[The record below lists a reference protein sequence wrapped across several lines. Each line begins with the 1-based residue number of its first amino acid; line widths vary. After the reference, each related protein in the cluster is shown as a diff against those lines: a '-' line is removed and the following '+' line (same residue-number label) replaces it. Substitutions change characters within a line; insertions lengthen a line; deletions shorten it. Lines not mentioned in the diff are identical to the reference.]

1 MFNNMELP
9 TTRVAAARKS
19 PRLLTLF
26 GQSKV
31 GKTTTLAQLD
41 NCLIIDT
48 EQGTDM
54 VEAMKVNVNNLQ
66 EFMATIKA
74 LKESEHKYDYIALDT
89 IDNIVHWMEDFV
101 CKSEGVKSIGD
112 LDFGKGYAMVR
123 DNVMKIL
130 GQLKP
135 IGTKGLILI
144 GHRKKTLIANETD
157 IKVNTSS
164 LDLSGKLKNF
174 IMADSDAIGYVHR
187 DAEGVLKVSFL
198 ADDETEAG
206 ARCEHLRGQVVDFT
220 WDNIYVD

>member
-1 MFNNMELP
+1 MELP

-19 PRLLTLF
+19 PRMLTLF

-54 VEAMKVNVNNLQ
+54 VEAMKVNVTNLQ
-66 EFMATIKA
+66 EFMGVVKA
-74 LKESEHKYDYIALDT
+74 LKESSHQYDYIALDT
-89 IDNIVHWMEDFV
+89 IDNIVLWMEDFV
-101 CKSEGVKSIGD
+101 CKSEGVKTIGD

-135 IGTKGLILI
+135 LGSKGLILI

-174 IMADSDAIGYVHR
+174 IMADSDAIGYVFR
-187 DAEGVLKVSFL
+187 DAEGVLKVSFM

-206 ARCEHLRGQVVDFT
+206 ARCEHLRGAVVDFT
-220 WDNIYVD
+220 WDNIYID

>member
-1 MFNNMELP
+1 MELP
-9 TTRVAAARKS
+9 TTRQPASRKS
-19 PRLLTLF
+19 PRLLTIF

-31 GKTTTLAQLD
+31 GKTTTLADLD

-48 EQGTDM
+48 EQGTEM
-54 VEAMKVNVNNLQ
+54 VEAMKVGANNLQ
-66 EFMATIKA
+66 DFMAVLKAIKA
-74 LKESEHKYDYIALDT
+74 KEEKYDYLALDT
-89 IDNIVHWMEDFV
+89 IDNIVLWMEEFV
-101 CKSEGVKSIGD
+101 CKSEGVKTIGD

-135 IGTKGLILI
+135 LAAKGVILV

-174 IMADSDAIGYVHR
+174 IMADSDAIGYVFR
-187 DAEGVLKVSFL
+187 DAEGALKVSFM

-206 ARCEHLRGQVVDFT
+206 ARCVHLRGQVVDFE
-220 WDNIYVD
+220 WSNIFVD

>member
-1 MFNNMELP
+1 MQLP
-9 TTRVAAARKS
+9 TERTPASRKS

-31 GKTTTLAQLD
+31 GKTTTLATLD

-54 VEAMKVNVNNLQ
+54 VEAMKVQCNSLKDV
-66 EFMATIKA
+66 MAVLKA
-74 LKESEHKYDYIALDT
+74 LREKKEKYDYIALDT
-89 IDNIVHWMEDFV
+89 IDNIVNWMEEFV
-101 CKSEGVKSIGD
+101 CQSEGVKTIGD

-130 GQLKP
+130 SQLKP
-135 IGTKGLILI
+135 LATKGVILI

-174 IMADSDAIGYVHR
+174 IMADSDAIGYVFR
-187 DAEGVLKVSFL
+187 DAEGDLKVSFM

-206 ARCEHLRGQVVDFT
+206 ARCPHLRGQVIDF
-220 WDNIYVD
+220 DMANIFID

>member
-1 MFNNMELP
+1 MELP
-9 TTRVAAARKS
+9 TTRQPASRKS
-19 PRLLTLF
+19 PRLLTIF

-31 GKTTTLAQLD
+31 GKTTTLANLD

-48 EQGTDM
+48 EQGTEM
-54 VEAMKVNVNNLQ
+54 VEAMKVGANNLQ
-66 EFMATIKA
+66 DFMAVLKAIKA
-74 LKESEHKYDYIALDT
+74 KEEKYDYLALDT
-89 IDNIVHWMEDFV
+89 IDNIVLWMEEFV
-101 CKSEGVKSIGD
+101 CKSEGVKTIGD

-135 IGTKGLILI
+135 LAAKGVILV

-174 IMADSDAIGYVHR
+174 IMADSDAIGYVFR
-187 DAEGVLKVSFL
+187 DAEGALKVSFM

-206 ARCEHLRGQVVDFT
+206 ARCVHLRGQVVDFE
-220 WDNIYVD
+220 WSNIFVD

>member
-1 MFNNMELP
+1 MELP
-9 TTRVAAARKS
+9 TTRQPASRKS
-19 PRLLTLF
+19 PRLLTIF

-31 GKTTTLAQLD
+31 GKTTTLASLD

-48 EQGTDM
+48 EQGTEM
-54 VEAMKVNVNNLQ
+54 VEAMKVGANNLTD
-66 EFMATIKA
+66 FMAVLKAIKA
-74 LKESEHKYDYIALDT
+74 KEEKYDYLALDT
-89 IDNIVHWMEDFV
+89 IDNIVLWMEEFV
-101 CKSEGVKSIGD
+101 CKSEGVKTIGD

-135 IGTKGLILI
+135 LAAKGVILV

-174 IMADSDAIGYVHR
+174 IMADSDAIGYVFR
-187 DAEGVLKVSFL
+187 DAEGALKVSFM

-206 ARCEHLRGQVVDFT
+206 ARCIHLRGQVVDFE
-220 WDNIYVD
+220 WSNIFVD

>member
-1 MFNNMELP
+1 MNLP
-9 TTRVAAARKS
+9 TERTPASRKS

-31 GKTTTLAQLD
+31 GKTTTLATLD

-48 EQGTDM
+48 EMGTDM
-54 VEAMKVNVNNLQ
+54 VDAMKVQANSLQ
-66 EFMATIKA
+66 DVMATLKA
-74 LKESEHKYDYIALDT
+74 LRESETQYDYIAVDT
-89 IDNIVHWMEDFV
+89 IDNIVNWMEDFV
-101 CKSEGVKSIGD
+101 CQSEGVKTIGD
-112 LDFGKGYAMVR
+112 LEFGKGYAIVR

-130 GQLKP
+130 SQLKP
-135 IGTKGLILI
+135 LAKKGVILI

-174 IMADSDAIGYVHR
+174 IMADSDAIGYVFR
-187 DAEGVLKVSFL
+187 NAEGELKVSFI

-206 ARCEHLRGQVVDFT
+206 ARCPHLRGQVLDFT
-220 WDNIYVD
+220 MDNIFID